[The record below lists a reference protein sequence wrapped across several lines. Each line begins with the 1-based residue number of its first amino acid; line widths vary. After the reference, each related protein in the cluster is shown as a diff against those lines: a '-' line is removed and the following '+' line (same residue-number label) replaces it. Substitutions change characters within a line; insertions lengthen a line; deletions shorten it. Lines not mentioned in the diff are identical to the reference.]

1 MRAVCQ
7 LAKRTVFTH
16 TDAVFTMA
24 KIRDGSTYLDKHLC
38 ANDYYAAGES
48 VAGKWQGQ
56 LATRLGLAEGQAIQ
70 AGDTA
75 FRMLRENVNP
85 ATGEKLTQRNVEGS
99 IRFFDFQCSAQKS
112 VSVLHALTGDDR
124 LAGAHDRAAARAFA
138 ELEGFAACRVRAGAA
153 AWSQDTRATGNLCAA
168 VFRHDASR
176 ALDPQLHTHFVVAN
190 ATWDE
195 RQQRMVALES
205 CEMVKAIRYAGKVY
219 QNELAREVQGLG
231 YRVEQSRNDK
241 GMVEGFEIQGVS
253 LALRQR
259 FSKRRAEVEAGIAAF
274 EKAKG
279 RTPSAAEI
287 GVITRQT
294 RNEKMTE
301 ISTPAVRAAQT
312 AQLTAAERR
321 ELQGVTAAARQ
332 RGPLLNGSNG
342 TDKPDEQ
349 TREQAALG
357 AAVAHRFE
365 RASVLKGHEVMAEAL
380 NADLGKLDLR
390 KLKGEVR
397 AGSAGLVA
405 LEKDGAGGDE
415 LSARFATDR
424 GVALEKWSVGFVNVG
439 KGTCPALLPGRVQ
452 VAAWLADEQK
462 EAVRFVGASQDQV
475 MTIRGV
481 AGAGKTTLLKELDG
495 HLAEAKQR
503 MLYLAPTASAV
514 KVLQSE
520 GFTKATTV
528 SEYLAKTQ
536 DRAMPAEWK
545 GAVVVVDEAGLASNQ
560 QGAALL
566 GLAEKER
573 QRIVFVGDSRQH
585 SGVEAGD
592 FLRVLEGHS
601 KIAIC
606 ELKDIRRQTGADYN
620 QAVRLLASGQAA
632 AGMERIDGMGWIKE
646 AAGDYLPQAAA
657 EYLRLVAEAKGKES
671 VLCVAPTWA
680 ENHVLTRHVR
690 EGLRAAGKLGEGQ
703 SVSVLD
709 PLGWTAQQRRVTDNY
724 QPGQMVTF
732 NRDVKGAFKKSESL
746 AVERI
751 VGNKVVL
758 AGGRTLDL
766 SKAAFFDVAARRE
779 IELAA
784 GDKIL
789 LRANDKKSGLVNGDV
804 LTVKAI
810 GSDGRIETA
819 EGKTLPAS
827 YRQLTHGY
835 VVTSHKSQGRTADHV
850 VVAAARLDS
859 KAAYVACSRGRQSCT
874 VFTPEKESLF
884 AGLPRSADRQA
895 ALDVLHEREND
906 RKLFAVQKG
915 RFARAGA
922 MERTSAIAPA
932 VPERSRVFVPT
943 RERDHTLGLDR

>member
-1 MRAVCQ
+1 
-7 LAKRTVFTH
+7 
-16 TDAVFTMA
+16 MA
-24 KIRDGSTYLDKHLC
+24 KIRDGSTYLDNHLC
-38 ANDYYAAGES
+38 ANDYYAQGES
-48 VAGKWQGQ
+48 VAGQWQGQ
-56 LATRLGLAEGQAIQ
+56 LAARLGLAPGQEIQ
-70 AGDTA
+70 AGDAA
-75 FRMLRENVNP
+75 FKLLRENVNP

-112 VSVLHALTGDDR
+112 VSVLHALTGDER

-219 QNELAREVQGLG
+219 QNELAREAQGLG
-231 YRVEQSRNDK
+231 YSVEQSRNEK

-253 LALRQR
+253 LAVRQR
-259 FSKRRAEVEAGIAAF
+259 FSKRRAEVEVGIAAF

-279 RTPSAAEI
+279 RAPSAAEI

-294 RNEKMTE
+294 RSEKMPE
-301 ISTPAVRAAQT
+301 ISTPAVRAAQA
-312 AQLTAAERR
+312 AQLTTTEHR

-332 RGPLLNGSNG
+332 RGPVLLGQNGV
-342 TDKPDEQ
+342 DEQKEQ
-349 TREQAALG
+349 TREQAALD

-365 RASVLKGHEVMAEAL
+365 RASVLKGHEVLAEAL
-380 NADLGKLDLR
+380 NAALGRLDLQ

-397 AGSAGLVA
+397 AGAAGLVA
-405 LEKDGAGGDE
+405 LEKDGAGNDA
-415 LSARFATDR
+415 LSARFAT
-424 GVALEKWSVGFVNVG
+424 GGGIALEKWSVGFVNQG
-439 KGTCPALLPGRVQ
+439 KGACPALLTGRVA
-452 VAAWLADEQK
+452 VAEWLSEEQK
-462 EAVRFVGASQDQV
+462 EAMRFVGASRDQV
-475 MTIRGV
+475 MAIRGV
-481 AGAGKTTLLKELDG
+481 AGAGKTTLLKELDA
-495 HLAEAKQR
+495 HLSEGKQKL
-503 MLYLAPTASAV
+503 LYLAPTASAV
-514 KVLQSE
+514 KVLQGE
-520 GFTKATTV
+520 GFAKATTV

-536 DRAMPAEWK
+536 ARAMPAEWK

-566 GLAEKER
+566 SLAEKKR
-573 QRIVFVGDSRQH
+573 QRVVFVGDSRQH

-592 FLRVLEGHS
+592 FLRVLESHS
-601 KIAIC
+601 RLATC
-606 ELKDIRRQTGADYN
+606 ELKDIRRQTSADYN

-632 AGMERIDGMGWIKE
+632 AGMERLDGMGWIKE
-646 AAGDYLPQAAA
+646 GQADYLKAAAG
-657 EYLRLVAEAKGKES
+657 EYLRLTAAAKPKES

-680 ENHVLTRHVR
+680 ENHVLTNHVR
-690 EGLRAAGKLGEGQ
+690 EGLHATGKLGEGQ
-703 SVSVLD
+703 SVTVLD
-709 PLGWTAQQRRVTDNY
+709 PLGWTVQQRRVSANY
-724 QPGQMVTF
+724 QPRQMVTF
-732 NRDVKGAFKKSESL
+732 NRDVKGVFKKGESL
-746 AVERI
+746 LVERI
-751 VGNKVVL
+751 EAGRVML
-758 AGGRTLDL
+758 AGSRVLDT
-766 SKAAFFDVAARRE
+766 SKAALFDVAARRE
-779 IELAA
+779 IDLAA

-789 LRANDKKSGLVNGDV
+789 LRVNDKKAGLVNGDV
-804 LTVKAI
+804 LTVKSI
-810 GSDGRIETA
+810 GADGRIETA

-859 KAAYVACSRGRQSCT
+859 KAAYVACSRGRQSCA

-895 ALDVLHEREND
+895 ALDVLHEREGD
-906 RKLFAVQKG
+906 RKIRAAQKG
-915 RFARAGA
+915 QFARAGA
-922 MERTSAIAPA
+922 MQRTSVIAPTA
-932 VPERSRVFVPT
+932 PERPLVSVRTRIPAAVRAQTHARGPDLDLSR
-943 RERDHTLGLDR
+943 

>member
-1 MRAVCQ
+1 
-7 LAKRTVFTH
+7 
-16 TDAVFTMA
+16 MA

-38 ANDYYAAGES
+38 ANDYYAEGES
-48 VAGKWQGQ
+48 VAGLWQGQ

-112 VSVLHALTGDDR
+112 VSILHALTGDER

-219 QNELAREVQGLG
+219 QNELAREVQDLG
-231 YRVEQSRNDK
+231 YQVEQSRNDK

-253 LALRQR
+253 LEVRRR

-274 EKAKG
+274 EKDKG

-287 GVITRQT
+287 SVITRRT
-294 RNEKMTE
+294 RSEKMPE
-301 ISTPAVRAAQT
+301 ISTPAVRAAQA
-312 AQLTAAERR
+312 AQLSAAEHR
-321 ELQGVTAAARQ
+321 ELQSVVTAARQ
-332 RGPLLNGSNG
+332 RGPLFDGSNDI
-342 TDKPDEQ
+342 DKPDD
-349 TREQAALG
+349 RSHEQAALG
-357 AAVAHRFE
+357 SAVAHRFE
-365 RASVLKGHEVMAEAL
+365 RASVLKGHEVLAEAL

-397 AGSAGLVA
+397 TGSAGLVA
-405 LEKDGAGGDE
+405 LEKNGAGNDE
-415 LSARFATDR
+415 LSARFATGR
-424 GVALEKWSVGFVNVG
+424 GIALEKWSVGFVNAG
-439 KGTCPALLPGRVQ
+439 KGSCPALLLGRVQ
-452 VAAWLADEQK
+452 MAAWLSDEQK

-475 MTIRGV
+475 MAVRGV

-495 HLAEAKQR
+495 HLAEAKQK

-514 KVLQSE
+514 KVLHSE

-536 DRAMPAEWK
+536 DRAMPPEWK
-545 GAVVVVDEAGLASNQ
+545 GAIVVVDEAGLASNQ

-585 SGVEAGD
+585 SSVEAGD

-601 KIAIC
+601 KIATC
-606 ELKDIRRQTGADYN
+606 TLQDVRRQTSADYN
-620 QAVRLLASGQAA
+620 QAVCLLASGQAA
-632 AGMERIDGMGWIKE
+632 AGMERLDGMGWIKE
-646 AAGDYLPQAAA
+646 EKADYLKAAA
-657 EYLRLVAEAKGKES
+657 ADYLRLVAAAKPKGS

-680 ENHVLTRHVR
+680 ENHILTRQVR
-690 EGLRAAGKLGEGQ
+690 EGLCATGKLGEGQ
-703 SVSVLD
+703 SVAVLD
-709 PLGWTAQQRRVTDNY
+709 PLGWTAQQRRVAENY
-724 QPGQMVTF
+724 RPGQVVTF
-732 NRDVKGAFKKSESL
+732 NRDVKGAFKKGESL
-746 AVERI
+746 AVDRVE
-751 VGNKVVL
+751 GDKVML

-766 SKAAFFDVAARRE
+766 SKASFFDVAARRE

-789 LRANDKKSGLVNGDV
+789 LRANDKKAGLVNGDV

-810 GSDGRIETA
+810 GADGRIETA

-859 KAAYVACSRGRQSCT
+859 KAAYVACSRGRQSCA

-895 ALDVLHEREND
+895 ALDVLHEREGD
-906 RKLFAVQKG
+906 RKVRAAQKG
-915 RFARAGA
+915 RFVRAA
-922 MERTSAIAPA
+922 ALERTAVAAPPTA
-932 VPERSRVFVPT
+932 PKRQRVRVRTQTRSP
-943 RERDHTLGLDR
+943 DLDLSL

>member
-1 MRAVCQ
+1 
-7 LAKRTVFTH
+7 
-16 TDAVFTMA
+16 MA
-24 KIRDGSTYLDKHLC
+24 KIRDGSTYLDNHLC
-38 ANDYYAAGES
+38 ANDYYAEGES
-48 VAGKWQGQ
+48 VAGQWQGQ
-56 LATRLGLAEGQAIQ
+56 LAARLGLVEGQTIQ
-70 AGDTA
+70 AGDQA
-75 FRMLRENVNP
+75 FRFLRENVNP

-112 VSVLHALTGDDR
+112 VSILHALTGDER

-138 ELEGFAACRVRAGAA
+138 EMESFAACRVRAGAA
-153 AWSQDTRATGNLCAA
+153 AWSQDTRATGNVCAA

-205 CEMVKAIRYAGKVY
+205 CEMVKAIRYASKVY

-231 YRVEQSRNDK
+231 YQVEQSRNDK
-241 GMVEGFEIQGVS
+241 GVVEGFEVQGVS
-253 LALRQR
+253 AAVRQR

-287 GVITRQT
+287 SVITRQT
-294 RNEKMTE
+294 RSGKMPE
-301 ISTPAVRAAQT
+301 ISTPAVRAAQA
-312 AQLTAAERR
+312 AQLTAVERR
-321 ELQGVTAAARQ
+321 ELQGVAAAAQQ
-332 RGPLLNGSNG
+332 RGSLLDGSNG
-342 TDKPDEQ
+342 ASKSEER

-365 RASVLKGHEVMAEAL
+365 RASVLKGHEVLAEAL
-380 NADLGKLDLR
+380 NADLGWLDLR

-397 AGSAGLVA
+397 AASAGLVA
-405 LEKDGAGGDE
+405 LEKDGAGHDE
-415 LSARFATDR
+415 LSARFATGR
-424 GVALEKWSVGFVNVG
+424 GIALERWSVGFVNQG
-439 KGTCPALLPGRVQ
+439 QGTCPALLPGRVQ
-452 VAAWLADEQK
+452 VAAWLSDEQK

-475 MTIRGV
+475 MAIRGV

-495 HLAEAKQR
+495 HLAEAKQKL
-503 MLYLAPTASAV
+503 LYLAPTASAV

-536 DRAMPAEWK
+536 NRAMPAEWK
-545 GAVVVVDEAGLASNQ
+545 DAVVVVDEAGLASNQ

-585 SGVEAGD
+585 ASVEAGD
-592 FLRVLEGHS
+592 FLRVLESHS
-601 KIAIC
+601 RLATC
-606 ELKDIRRQTGADYN
+606 MLQDVRRQTSADYN

-632 AGMERIDGMGWIKE
+632 AGMERLDGLGWIKE
-646 AAGDYLPQAAA
+646 EQADYLKAAA
-657 EYLRLVAEAKGKES
+657 ADYLRLVAAAKPKES

-680 ENHVLTRHVR
+680 ENHVLTHHVQ
-690 EGLRAAGKLGEGQ
+690 EGLRVAGKLGESQ
-703 SVSVLD
+703 SVAVFE

-724 QPGQMVTF
+724 QPGQVVTF
-732 NRDVKGAFKKSESL
+732 NRDVKGAFKKGESST
-746 AVERI
+746 VDHIE
-751 VGNKVVL
+751 GNKVVL
-758 AGGRTLDL
+758 AGGRALDL
-766 SKAAFFDVAARRE
+766 SKASFFDVAARRE

-789 LRANDKKSGLVNGDV
+789 LRANDKKAGLVNGDV

-810 GSDGRIETA
+810 GADGRIETA

-835 VVTSHKSQGRTADHV
+835 VVTSHKSQGRTANHV

-859 KAAYVACSRGRQSCT
+859 KAAYVACLRGRQSCT

-884 AGLPRSADRQA
+884 AALPRSADRQA
-895 ALDVLHEREND
+895 ALDVLHKREGD
-906 RKLFAVQKG
+906 RKIRAVQKG
-915 RFARAGA
+915 QFTRADA
-922 MERTSAIAPA
+922 MEHTTAAALAVSERPRVTIHTTLLAAVRVPA
-932 VPERSRVFVPT
+932 QRRSRGP
-943 RERDHTLGLDR
+943 DLDLGR

>member
-1 MRAVCQ
+1 
-7 LAKRTVFTH
+7 
-16 TDAVFTMA
+16 MA
-24 KIRDGSTYLDKHLC
+24 KIRDGSTYLDNHLC
-38 ANDYYAAGES
+38 ANDYYAEGES
-48 VAGKWQGQ
+48 VAGQWQGQ
-56 LATRLGLAEGQAIQ
+56 LAARLGLTEGQTIQ

-75 FRMLRENVNP
+75 FRRLRENVNP
-85 ATGEKLTQRNVEGS
+85 ATGQKLTQRNVEGS

-112 VSVLHALTGDDR
+112 VSVLHALTGDER
-124 LAGAHDRAAARAFA
+124 LAGAHDRAAARAFS

-176 ALDPQLHTHFVVAN
+176 VLDPQLHTHFVVAN

-219 QNELAREVQGLG
+219 QNELAREVEGLG
-231 YRVEQSRNDK
+231 YSIEQSRNDK

-253 LALRQR
+253 LAMRQR
-259 FSKRRAEVEAGIAAF
+259 FSKRRAEVEAGIVAF

-279 RTPSAAEI
+279 RTPSTAEI
-287 GVITRQT
+287 SVITRQT
-294 RNEKMTE
+294 RTEKMAE

-312 AQLTAAERR
+312 AQLTTVERE
-321 ELQGVTAAARQ
+321 ELQALTVTARQ
-332 RGPLLNGSNG
+332 RGPLLDGGNGIG
-342 TDKPDEQ
+342 KPEEG
-349 TREQAALG
+349 TREQTALG

-365 RASVLKGHEVMAEAL
+365 RASVLKGHEVLAEAL

-405 LEKDGAGGDE
+405 LEKDGAGSDE
-415 LSARFATDR
+415 LSARFATSR
-424 GVALEKWSVGFVNVG
+424 GVALEKWSVGFVNTG
-439 KGTCPALLPGRVQ
+439 KGTCPALLPGRVP

-462 EAVRFVGASQDQV
+462 EAMRFVGASQDQV
-475 MTIRGV
+475 MAVRGV

-495 HLAEAKQR
+495 HLAEAKQK

-566 GLAEKER
+566 GLAQKER

-592 FLRVLEGHS
+592 FLRVLESHS
-601 KIAIC
+601 KLATC

-632 AGMERIDGMGWIKE
+632 AGMERLDNMGWIKE
-646 AAGDYLPQAAA
+646 EKADYLKAAA
-657 EYLRLVAEAKGKES
+657 ADYLRLAAAKPKES

-680 ENHVLTRHVR
+680 ENHVLTHHVR
-690 EGLRAAGKLGEGQ
+690 EGLRAAGQLGEART
-703 SVSVLD
+703 VAVLD
-709 PLGWTAQQRRVTDNY
+709 PLGWTAQQRRVADNY
-724 QPGQMVTF
+724 RPGQMVTF
-732 NRDVKGAFKKSESL
+732 NRDVKGAFKKGESL
-746 AVERI
+746 VVDRI
-751 VGNKVVL
+751 EGNKVVL
-758 AGGRTLDL
+758 GGGQTLDL

-779 IELAA
+779 IDLAA

-789 LRANDKKSGLVNGDV
+789 LRANDKKAGLVNGDV

-819 EGKTLPAS
+819 EGKMLPAS

-859 KAAYVACSRGRQSCT
+859 KAAYVACSRGRQSCA

-895 ALDVLHEREND
+895 ALDVLHEREGD
-906 RKLFAVQKG
+906 RRIRAAQKG
-915 RFARAGA
+915 QFV
-922 MERTSAIAPA
+922 RTSAFEKTLTVVPHPA
-932 VPERSRVFVPT
+932 TTERARVPGHSRT
-943 RERDHTLGLDR
+943 HGHDLGIDL

>member
-1 MRAVCQ
+1 
-7 LAKRTVFTH
+7 
-16 TDAVFTMA
+16 MA

-38 ANDYYAAGES
+38 ANDYYAEGES
-48 VAGKWQGQ
+48 VAGQWQGQ
-56 LATRLGLAEGQAIQ
+56 LAARLGLAEGQTIQ
-70 AGDTA
+70 AGDVA

-112 VSVLHALTGDDR
+112 VSVLHALTGDER

-190 ATWDE
+190 ATWDD
-195 RQQRMVALES
+195 RQQMMVALES

-231 YRVEQSRNDK
+231 YQVEQSRNDK
-241 GMVEGFEIQGVS
+241 GMVEGFEVQGVS
-253 LALRQR
+253 AAVRQR

-274 EKAKG
+274 EKTKG
-279 RTPSAAEI
+279 RVPSAAEI

-294 RNEKMTE
+294 RSGKMPE
-301 ISTPAVRAAQT
+301 ISTPAVRAAQA
-312 AQLTAAERR
+312 AQLTAAERK
-321 ELQGVTAAARQ
+321 ELLAVTTAARQ
-332 RGPLLNGSNG
+332 RGPLFDG
-342 TDKPDEQ
+342 TNDHSKPEET
-349 TREQAALG
+349 TREQVTLG

-365 RASVLKGHEVMAEAL
+365 RASVLKGHEVLAEAL
-380 NADLGKLDLR
+380 NADLGRLDLQ
-390 KLKGEVR
+390 KLKSEVR
-397 AGSAGLVA
+397 AGAAGLVA
-405 LEKDGAGGDE
+405 LEQDGASNDA
-415 LSARFATDR
+415 LSARFATGR
-424 GVALEKWSVGFVNVG
+424 GIALEKWSVGFVNAGMG
-439 KGTCPALLPGRVQ
+439 KCPALLPGRVQ
-452 VAAWLADEQK
+452 VAAWLSDEQE
-462 EAVRFVGASQDQV
+462 EAVRFVGASRDQV
-475 MTIRGV
+475 MAIRGV

-495 HLAEAKQR
+495 HLTEAKQKL
-503 MLYLAPTASAV
+503 LYLAPTASAV

-520 GFTKATTV
+520 GFTKAITV

-536 DRAMPAEWK
+536 NRAMPPEWR

-573 QRIVFVGDSRQH
+573 QRIMFVGDSRQH
-585 SGVEAGD
+585 ASVEAGD
-592 FLRVLEGHS
+592 FQRVLESHS
-601 KIAIC
+601 KLATC
-606 ELKDIRRQTGADYN
+606 ELKDIRRQTSADYN

-632 AGMERIDGMGWIKE
+632 AGMERLDAMGWIKE
-646 AAGDYLPQAAA
+646 EKADYLKAAA
-657 EYLRLVAEAKGKES
+657 VDYLRLVAAAKPKES

-690 EGLRAAGKLGEGQ
+690 EGLHAAGKLRESQ
-703 SVSVLD
+703 SMTVLD
-709 PLGWTAQQRRVTDNY
+709 PLGWTAQQRRVAENY
-724 QPGQMVTF
+724 RLEQVVTF
-732 NRDVKGAFKKSESL
+732 NQDVKGAFKKGESL
-746 AVERI
+746 TVERI
-751 VGNKVVL
+751 EKNKVVL
-758 AGGRTLDL
+758 ADGRTLEL

-789 LRANDKKSGLVNGDV
+789 LRANDKKVGLVNGDV

-819 EGKTLPAS
+819 EGKTLPSS
-827 YRQLTHGY
+827 YRQFTHGY

-859 KAAYVACSRGRQSCT
+859 KAAYVACSRGRQSCA
-874 VFTPEKESLF
+874 VFTPEKESLV

-895 ALDVLHEREND
+895 ALDVLCEREGN
-906 RKLFAVQKG
+906 RKIRAAQKG
-915 RFARAGA
+915 HFTRAGA
-922 MERTSAIAPA
+922 MERTHAATA
-932 VPERSRVFVPT
+932 VAPERSHVVVRTRMPT
-943 RERDHTLGLDR
+943 AVRARTHTRGPDLDLSR

>member
-1 MRAVCQ
+1 
-7 LAKRTVFTH
+7 
-16 TDAVFTMA
+16 MA
-24 KIRDGSTYLDKHLC
+24 KIRDGSTYLDNHLC
-38 ANDYYAAGES
+38 ANDYYAEGES
-48 VAGKWQGQ
+48 VAGQWQGQ
-56 LATRLGLAEGQAIQ
+56 LATRLGLEEGQAIQ

-112 VSVLHALTGDDR
+112 VSVLHALTGDER

-231 YRVEQSRNDK
+231 YSIEQSRNEK
-241 GMVEGFEIQGVS
+241 GMVEGFEVQGVS
-253 LALRQR
+253 LEVRQR
-259 FSKRRAEVEAGIAAF
+259 FSKRRAEVEAGITAF
-274 EKAKG
+274 EKTKG
-279 RTPSAAEI
+279 RAPSAAEI
-287 GVITRQT
+287 SVITRQT
-294 RNEKMTE
+294 RSEKMPET
-301 ISTPAVRAAQT
+301 STPAVRAAQV
-312 AQLTAAERR
+312 AQLTVAERK
-321 ELQGVTAAARQ
+321 ELQAVTVAARQ
-332 RGPLLNGSNG
+332 RGPLLDATNGHF
-342 TDKPDEQ
+342 KPEQ
-349 TREQAALG
+349 PNHEQAALG
-357 AAVAHRFE
+357 SAVAHRFE
-365 RASVLKGHEVMAEAL
+365 RASVLRGHEVLAEAL
-380 NADLGKLDLR
+380 NADLGRLDLQ

-397 AGSAGLVA
+397 AGAAGLVA
-405 LEKDGAGGDE
+405 LEKDGAGNDE
-415 LSARFATDR
+415 LSARFATGR
-424 GVALEKWSVGFVNVG
+424 GIALEKWSVSFVNCTQG
-439 KGTCPALLPGRVQ
+439 ACAALLPGRVP
-452 VAAWLADEQK
+452 VAEWLSGDQK
-462 EAVRFVGASQDQV
+462 EAVRFVGASRDQI
-475 MTIRGV
+475 MAIRGV

-495 HLAEAKQR
+495 HLATAKHDL
-503 MLYLAPTASAV
+503 LYLAPTASAV

-520 GFTKATTV
+520 GFTKAATV

-536 DRAMPAEWK
+536 NRAMPAEWK

-592 FLRVLEGHS
+592 FLRVLETHS
-601 KIAIC
+601 KLATC

-632 AGMERIDGMGWIKE
+632 AGMERLDGMGWIKE
-646 AAGDYLPQAAA
+646 GQADYLKAAA
-657 EYLRLVAEAKGKES
+657 SEYLRLSAAAKPKES

-680 ENHVLTRHVR
+680 ENHELTKHVR
-690 EGLRAAGKLGEGQ
+690 GGLRAAGQLGEART
-703 SVSVLD
+703 VAVLD
-709 PLGWTAQQRRVTDNY
+709 PLGWTAQQKRVAANY
-724 QPGQMVTF
+724 QPGQTVTF
-732 NRDVKGAFKKSESL
+732 NRDVKGSFRKGQAL

-751 VGNKVVL
+751 EGGKVFL
-758 AGGRTLDL
+758 ADGKRLDL
-766 SKAAFFDVAARRE
+766 SKAVFFDVAARRE

-784 GDKIL
+784 GDKVL
-789 LRANDKKSGLVNGDV
+789 LRANDKKVGLVNGDV

-810 GSDGRIETA
+810 GADGRIETV
-819 EGKTLPAS
+819 EGKTLAAT
-827 YRQLTHGY
+827 YRQFTHGY
-835 VVTSHKSQGRTADHV
+835 VVTSHKSQGRTADKV
-850 VVAAARLDS
+850 VVAAARLDC

-874 VFTPEKESLF
+874 VFTPEKETLF

-895 ALDVLHEREND
+895 ALDVLCEREGD
-906 RKLFAVQKG
+906 RRLRAVQRG
-915 RFARAGA
+915 QLARAGA
-922 MERTSAIAPA
+922 MERTVAAAP
-932 VPERSRVFVPT
+932 VTPERPRVVVRT
-943 RERDHTLGLDR
+943 RTRGNDLGLSR

>member
-1 MRAVCQ
+1 
-7 LAKRTVFTH
+7 
-16 TDAVFTMA
+16 MA
-24 KIRDGSTYLDKHLC
+24 KIRDGSTYLDNHLC
-38 ANDYYAAGES
+38 ANDYYAEGES
-48 VAGKWQGQ
+48 VSGQWQGQ
-56 LATRLGLAEGQAIQ
+56 LAALLGLVEGQEIQ
-70 AGDTA
+70 AGDAA

-112 VSVLHALTGDDR
+112 VSVLHALTGDER

-138 ELEGFAACRVRAGAA
+138 ELESFAACRVRAGAA

-231 YRVEQSRNDK
+231 YSIEQSRNDK
-241 GMVEGFEIQGVS
+241 GMVEGFEVQGVS
-253 LALRQR
+253 LEVRQR
-259 FSKRRAEVEAGIAAF
+259 FSKRRAEVEAGIVAF
-274 EKAKG
+274 EKARG
-279 RTPSAAEI
+279 RAPSAAEI

-294 RNEKMTE
+294 RSGKMPE
-301 ISTPAVRAAQT
+301 ISTPAVRTAQA

-321 ELQGVTAAARQ
+321 ELQAVTTVARQ
-332 RGPLLNGSNG
+332 RGPLLDGANGHVDPG
-342 TDKPDEQ
+342 QP

-357 AAVAHRFE
+357 SAVAHRFE
-365 RASVLKGHEVMAEAL
+365 RASVLRGHEVLAEAL
-380 NADLGKLDLR
+380 NADLGRLDLHR
-390 KLKGEVR
+390 LKEEVR
-397 AGSAGLVA
+397 AGAGGLVA
-405 LEKDGAGGDE
+405 LEKEGEYNGAF
-415 LSARFATDR
+415 SARFATSR
-424 GVALEKWSVGFVNVG
+424 GIALEKWSVGFVNQG
-439 KGTCPALLPGRVQ
+439 KCQCPALLPGRVP
-452 VAAWLADEQK
+452 VAAWLSEEQK
-462 EAVRFVGASQDQV
+462 EAVRFVGASRDQV
-475 MTIRGV
+475 TAIRGV
-481 AGAGKTTLLKELDG
+481 AGAGKTTLLRELDG
-495 HLAEAKQR
+495 HLTEAKQK
-503 MLYLAPTASAV
+503 MLYLAPAASAV

-536 DRAMPAEWK
+536 TRAMPTEWK

-592 FLRVLEGHS
+592 FLRVLETHS
-601 KIAIC
+601 KLATC

-632 AGMERIDGMGWIKE
+632 AGMERLDGMGWIKE
-646 AAGDYLPQAAA
+646 GQANYLKDAAD
-657 EYLRLVAEAKGKES
+657 EYLRLSAAAKGKES

-680 ENHVLTRHVR
+680 ENHVLTGHVR
-690 EGLRAAGKLGEGQ
+690 AGLHAAGKLGESQ
-703 SVSVLD
+703 RVAVLD
-709 PLGWTAQQRRVTDNY
+709 PLGWTVQQRRVADNY
-724 QPGQMVTF
+724 RPGQMVTF
-732 NRDVKGAFKKSESL
+732 NRDVKGSFRKGPSL

-751 VGNKVVL
+751 EAGKVHL
-758 AGGRTLDL
+758 AGGKTLDL
-766 SKAAFFDVAARRE
+766 GKAVFFDVARARE
-779 IELAA
+779 IDLAA

-789 LRANDKKSGLVNGDV
+789 LRANDKKAGLINGDV
-804 LTVKAI
+804 FTVQSI
-810 GSDGRIETA
+810 GKDGTIQTR
-819 EGKTLPAS
+819 EGKMLPAS

-859 KAAYVACSRGRQSCT
+859 KATYVACSRGRQSCT

-895 ALDVLHEREND
+895 ALDVLHERESD
-906 RKLFAVQKG
+906 RRL
-915 RFARAGA
+915 RATQRRQFTRAEA
-922 MERTSAIAPA
+922 MERTLDASPVHAAPPRIPAAKKYPRVA
-932 VPERSRVFVPT
+932 VQTHLRQPRT
-943 RERDHTLGLDR
+943 YGLDLDLGR